1 MMPRRR
7 VVVIGSGPITIGQG
21 AEFDYAG
28 TQAVEALHEEGV
40 EVVLVNPNPATV
52 MTDPGLADRV
62 YLEPLTPDSLVA
74 VLERERPDGLL
85 PTLGGQ
91 AGLNLAVA
99 LDDRGDLQRLG
110 VEVLG
115 TPLSAIRTAEDRAR
129 FRALMLE
136 IGEPVPNSQAVGSLE
151 AGRAFAAHN
160 GLPLVVRPAFTLGG
174 TGGGLVRS
182 EAELEE
188 VLGRALTLSPVR
200 QALLERSIE
209 GWIEVE
215 VEVLRDGEGS
225 AIAVCTMENFDPVG
239 VHTGDSIVVA
249 PILTL
254 PDPVVQ
260 RLRKAALRIAHALG
274 LVGGANVQFGVSP
287 DHARY
292 TVIEVNPR
300 VSRSSALASKATGY
314 PIARVAARLA
324 LGRHLAEMANP
335 VAEGTPAALEPAID
349 YVVVKV
355 PRWPFDKF
363 QAASRRLGTEMR
375 ATGEAMAIDRTFR
388 AALQKAVRAIDLG
401 ARGLEL
407 KGLERLTERE
417 LWAGVE
423 VAHDRR
429 LFYLAEAL
437 RRGASVEELAR
448 RTRIAPFF
456 LAEMAR
462 LVAAEADVRRTG
474 FDALDA
480 ARLRELKRDGF
491 SDARLAEL
499 VGTTEEAVRARRHAL
514 GVRPT
519 YKRVDT
525 CAAEFAARTPYSY
538 ATYEEEDESPALQRP
553 AVVILGSGPIRIG
566 QGIEFDCSAVH
577 ALDAVRRHGYAA
589 VMMNTNP
596 ETVSTDASRSD
607 SLVFEPLTV
616 EDVVEVAERTGAV
629 GVIVQFA
636 GQTGVTL
643 AAPLERAGLRILG
656 TAPEGIDLAE
666 DRERFDRV
674 LEAAGIA
681 RPAGGTARGL
691 DEALR
696 RAREVGFP
704 AMVRPSFVI
713 GGRAMTVVEGPDDL
727 RAYLAEA
734 IAAYPD
740 RPIRIDRYIPGREL
754 ELDAVA
760 DGEDATVCGIFAHV
774 ERAGVHSGDSI
785 AVFPAQDLDPRVEA
799 RAVDATRRLAKA
811 LRIRGLLN
819 IQFVVSPA
827 GELGVLEV
835 NPRASRTVPVL
846 EKATGRPIAA
856 WAARLALGQ
865 RLADLGIA
873 PGLLP
878 PPAHVAVKV
887 PVWSFGHLP
896 RVEAAVGPE
905 MKSTGEV
912 MALGEDAIEAARVAL
927 VAAGIEVGRGR
938 GVLFTVGDR
947 DKAESVP
954 IARSL
959 AACGYRLW
967 ATEGTA
973 RAFRDAGLAV
983 DPVHKVGR
991 GSPDVIERLMGG
1003 DIALVVNTITQGRQ
1017 PERDGFRIRRA
1028 AVERGVP
1035 CVTSL
1040 DTARL
1045 LAAVLARADRPPR
1058 PPRPLQA
1065 YLATTGAPRDLP
1077 EVPA

>member
-1 MMPRRR
+1 VTRRR

-62 YLEPLTPDSLVA
+62 YLEPLTPDSLAA

-99 LDDRGDLQRLG
+99 LDDRGDLARLG
-110 VEVLG
+110 VKVLG
-115 TPLSAIRTAEDRAR
+115 TPLSAIRAAEDRAR

-136 IGEPVPNSQAVGSLE
+136 IGEPVPDSQAVGSIA
-151 AGRAFAAHN
+151 AGRAFADRH

-174 TGGGLVRS
+174 TGGGLVRT
-182 EAELEE
+182 EAELDE

-209 GWIEVE
+209 GWTEVE
-215 VEVLRDGEGS
+215 IEVLRDGEGS
-225 AIAVCTMENFDPVG
+225 AIAVCTMENVDPVG
-239 VHTGDSIVVA
+239 VHTGDSVVVA

-260 RLRKAALRIAHALG
+260 TLRRSALRIAHALG

-287 DHARY
+287 ERDRY

-324 LGRHLAEMANP
+324 LGRTLAEMANP
-335 VAEGTPAALEPAID
+335 VAKGTPAALEPAVD

-363 QAASRRLGTEMR
+363 QAANRRLGTEMR

-388 AALQKAVRAIDLG
+388 SALHKAVRAADLG
-401 ARGLEL
+401 VAGLSLPGLEAMP
-407 KGLERLTERE
+407 ERR

-423 VAHDRR
+423 TAHDRR
-429 LFYLAEAL
+429 LFYLAEVL
-437 RRGASVEELAR
+437 RRGASVEEVAR
-448 RTRIAPFF
+448 RSRIAPFF
-456 LAEMAR
+456 LHEMAR
-462 LVAAEADVRRTG
+462 LVAAEADIRARG
-474 FDALDA
+474 LAGLDREAMLA
-480 ARLRELKRDGF
+480 AKRDGF

-499 VGTTEEAVRARRHAL
+499 TGAAEAEVRARRHAL

-525 CAAEFAARTPYSY
+525 CAAEFAADTPYSY
-538 ATYEEEDESPALQRP
+538 ATYEEEDESPALDRP
-553 AVVILGSGPIRIG
+553 AVLILGSGPIRIG

-577 ALDAVRRHGYAA
+577 ALDAVRRLGYAA

-596 ETVSTDASRSD
+596 ETVSTDAARSD
-607 SLVFEPLTV
+607 SLVFEPLTL
-616 EDVVEVAERTGAV
+616 EDVVEVVDRTRAV
-629 GVIVQFA
+629 GVMVQFA
-636 GQTGVTL
+636 GQTGVNL
-643 AAPLERAGLRILG
+643 AASLREAGVPILG
-656 TAPEGIDLAE
+656 TQAEGIDLAE

-674 LEAAGIA
+674 LESLGIA

-691 DEALR
+691 DEAVA

-713 GGRAMTVVEGPDDL
+713 GGRAMTVVEGVDDL

-740 RPIRIDRYIPGREL
+740 RPIRIDRYIGGREL
-754 ELDAVA
+754 ELDALA
-760 DGEDATVCGIFAHV
+760 DGQDAAVCGIFAHV

-785 AVFPAQDLDPRVEA
+785 AVFPAPDLDPRAQEAAVAIARHLA
-799 RAVDATRRLAKA
+799 RALS
-811 LRIRGLLN
+811 IRGLLN
-819 IQFVVSPA
+819 IQFVVAPT
-827 GELGVLEV
+827 GDLGVLEV

-846 EKATGRPIAA
+846 EKATGRPLAA
-856 WAARLALGQ
+856 WAAALALG
-865 RLADLGIA
+865 RSLADLGLEG
-873 PGLLP
+873 GLMP
-878 PPAHVAVKV
+878 PPPHVAVKV

-912 MALGEDAIEAARVAL
+912 MALAEDAIEAARVAL
-927 VAAGIEVGRGR
+927 TAAGMVVGRGR
-938 GVLFTVGDR
+938 GVLFTVADR
-947 DKAESVP
+947 DKAEAVA
-954 IARSL
+954 IARTLS
-959 AACGYRLW
+959 AHGYQLW

-973 RAFRDAGLAV
+973 RAFAAAGLEV
-983 DPVHKVGR
+983 TRLHKVGR
-991 GSPDVIERLMGG
+991 GSPDVLDRLMAG

-1040 DTARL
+1040 DTGRL
-1045 LAAVLARADRPPR
+1045 LAQVLARADRPPR
-1058 PPRPLQA
+1058 PPEPLQA
-1065 YLATTGAPRDLP
+1065 FLARADGPREAP

>member
-1 MMPRRR
+1 MSGRRR
-7 VVVIGSGPITIGQG
+7 VLVIGSGPITIGQG

-28 TQAVEALHEEGV
+28 TQAVEALHRENV

-52 MTDPGLADRV
+52 MTDPGFADRV
-62 YLEPLTPDSLVA
+62 YLEPLTPDSLAA
-74 VLERERPDGLL
+74 VIERERPEALL

-99 LDDRGDLQRLG
+99 LDDRGDLRRLG

-115 TPLSAIRTAEDRAR
+115 TPLSAIRAAEDRAR
-129 FRALMLE
+129 FRALMLD
-136 IGEPVPNSQAVGSLE
+136 IGEPVPDSQAVGSLE
-151 AGRAFAAHN
+151 AGRQFAGRN

-174 TGGGLVRS
+174 TGGGLVYT

-188 VLGRALTLSPVR
+188 VLGRALTLSPVH

-209 GWIEVE
+209 GWTEVE
-215 VEVLRDGEGS
+215 VEVLRDSEGS
-225 AIAVCTMENFDPVG
+225 AIAVCTMENIDPVG
-239 VHTGDSIVVA
+239 VHTGDSVVVA

-260 RLRKAALRIAHALG
+260 RLRRAALRIAHVLG

-287 DHARY
+287 DQRDYA
-292 TVIEVNPR
+292 VIEVNPR

-314 PIARVAARLA
+314 PIARVAAHLA
-324 LGRHLAEMANP
+324 MGRRLAEMENP

-388 AALQKAVRAIDLG
+388 AALQKAVRAVDWG
-401 ARGLEL
+401 TRGIALPAAAQASD
-407 KGLERLTERE
+407 RD
-417 LWAGVE
+417 LWAGI
-423 VAHDRR
+423 DRAQDLR
-429 LFYLAEAL
+429 LFYLADAL
-437 RRGASVEELAR
+437 RRGHTVDEVQR

-456 LAEMAR
+456 LTEIAHI
-462 LVAAEADVRRTG
+462 VAAEARAREAG
-474 FDALDA
+474 FEGLDADALRA
-480 ARLRELKRDGF
+480 LKRDGF
-491 SDARLAEL
+491 ADTRIADL
-499 VGTTEEAVRARRHAL
+499 VGRREEEVRARRHAL
-514 GVRPT
+514 DIHPV

-538 ATYEEEDESPALQRP
+538 ATYEEENEAPLLTRP
-553 AVVILGSGPIRIG
+553 AVVVLGSGPIRIG

-577 ALDAVRRHGYAA
+577 ALGAVRERGYAA
-589 VMMNTNP
+589 VMINTNP

-607 SLVFEPLTV
+607 SLVFEPLAA
-616 EDVVEVAERTGAV
+616 EDVLEVVHQTNAI

-636 GQTGVTL
+636 GQTGVSM
-643 AAPLERAGLRILG
+643 AAALERAGVKILG
-656 TAPEGIDLAE
+656 TGADGIDLAE
-666 DRERFDRV
+666 DRERFDLV
-674 LEAAGIA
+674 LERAGIA

-691 DEALR
+691 EEALE
-696 RAREVGFP
+696 RAREIGFP

-713 GGRAMTVVEGPDDL
+713 GGRAMTVVEDADDL
-727 RAYLAEA
+727 RSYLAEA

-754 ELDAVA
+754 ELDALA
-760 DGEDATVCGIFAHV
+760 DGRDAAVCGLFAHV

-785 AVFPAQDLDPRVEA
+785 AIFPAPDVDPRVA
-799 RAVDATRRLAKA
+799 DRIVAITRQLAVDLS
-811 LRIRGLLN
+811 IRGLLN
-819 IQFVVSPA
+819 IQFVVAPN

-835 NPRASRTVPVL
+835 NPRASRTVPIL

-856 WAARLALGQ
+856 WAARLALGEH
-865 RLADLGIA
+865 LSDLGIE

-878 PPAHVAVKV
+878 PPSHVAVKV
-887 PVWSFGHLP
+887 PVWSMGKLP

-912 MALGEDAIEAARVAL
+912 MALADDAIDAARVAL
-927 VAAGIEVGRGR
+927 QAAGIDVGRGR
-938 GVLFTVGDR
+938 GVLFTVADR
-947 DKAESVP
+947 DKAEALP

-959 AACGYRLW
+959 ADHGYVLW
-967 ATEGTA
+967 ATAGTA
-973 RAFRDAGLAV
+973 DALRAAGLEV
-983 DPVHKVGR
+983 DTVAKVGR
-991 GSPDVIERLMGG
+991 GSPDVLDRLGTG
-1003 DIALVVNTITQGRQ
+1003 DIALVVNTTTIGRR
-1017 PERDGFRIRRA
+1017 PERDGFHIRRA

-1045 LAAVLARADRPPR
+1045 VAAVLARASAPARPPR
-1058 PPRPLQA
+1058 SLQSFLEA
-1065 YLATTGAPRDLP
+1065 ADTP